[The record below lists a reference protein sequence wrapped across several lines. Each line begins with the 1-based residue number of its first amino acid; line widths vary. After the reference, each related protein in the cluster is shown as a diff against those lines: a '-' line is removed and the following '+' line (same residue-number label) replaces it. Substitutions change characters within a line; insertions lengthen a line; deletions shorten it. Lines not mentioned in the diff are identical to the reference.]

1 MSAGG
6 ISLINSGSMTAR
18 TPGKQDGVKVA
29 IVPIVPHVQPLL
41 MDFENSLSLTAI
53 VRDIAARWEIKN
65 PEQYCLKYSKF
76 SDKFYYVT
84 EENRHELKNGDVL
97 SIALSPSLRA
107 RDIYDKVCSNDHKS
121 IDILEL
127 ANLLRD
133 PTFATQFIS
142 LNKGKGVQLLMTM
155 IEKSPLSNNRIDK
168 NDLANI
174 LGGFLELMKHSI
186 VSWDI
191 IREPFVKKI
200 INILNRSCS
209 KDYFHPSVVQRC
221 LEILESIVM
230 NSTQFCDIVAHEV
243 PLSSVID
250 FISKGS
256 PYVTHSALGLINAF
270 ILKADNQ
277 QSILHEL
284 SISTTINDTLLQ
296 QARGDVVH
304 DIVHQLSMY
313 HISTLTCK

>member
-1 MSAGG
+1 MSGG
-6 ISLINSGSMTAR
+6 ISLINSGSMIAR
-18 TPGKQDGVKVA
+18 TSGKQHDVKIA
-29 IVPIVPHVQPLL
+29 IMPIVPHVQPLL
-41 MDFENSLSLTAI
+41 VDFEKSLSLNAL
-53 VRDIAARWEIKN
+53 VREIAARWEIKN
-65 PEQYCLKYSKF
+65 PEQYCLKYSEF
-76 SDKFYYVT
+76 SNKFYYVT

-127 ANLLRD
+127 ATLLGD
-133 PTFATQFIS
+133 PTFAIQFMS
-142 LNKGKGVQLLMTM
+142 LNEGKGVQLLMSM
-155 IEKSPLSNNRIDK
+155 IEESLLSNNPIDK
-168 NDLANI
+168 NDLANT
-174 LGGFLELMKHSI
+174 LGGFLELVKHSI

-191 IREPFVKKI
+191 IRESFVKKI

-209 KDYFHPSVVQRC
+209 QDYFHCSVVQQC

-256 PYVTHSALGLINAF
+256 PYVTYSALGLINAL
-270 ILKADNQ
+270 ILKADNP